1 MNTYTVHQV
10 SEMIS
15 ELNQQESWMAKQV
28 TIKNDDHD
36 METIPIDK
44 FMPISQSKFTSF
56 PTNDTVLEYDSSEE
70 K

>member
-1 MNTYTVHQV
+1 MPIRYNRKGNIY
-10 SEMIS
+10 
-15 ELNQQESWMAKQV
+15 LN
-28 TIKNDDHD
+28 
-36 METIPIDK
+36 TIPIDK